1 MITRQFVDR
10 LHSLSLQFYGGAAG
24 IRDEGML
31 ESAIARPY
39 QTFDGVELHPTAIEK
54 AAAITESI
62 IVNHPYVDGNKRTGF
77 LAMFAM
83 LELHGIQLTATEA
96 DAYDT
101 IVQVSTG
108 QIHFED
114 LVDWLNQNVVRI
126 G

>member
-1 MITRQFVDR
+1 M
-10 LHSLSLQFYGGAAG
+10 HSLSLQFYGGAAG